1 MIGFAIYNSNH
12 ILNSG
17 QTMKSATITNR
28 LYELYMPSVDPKN
41 DKDRVPYVDMMMRGK
56 GVFKALFNLEGD
68 GQKQGENLILPK
80 CLHCLERTVIYVGD
94 NCLSRSVL
102 TRKNLSNF
110 SDIKKQRLMIHVK
123 EVMANCKKAL

>member
-1 MIGFAIYNSNH
+1 
-12 ILNSG
+12 
-17 QTMKSATITNR
+17 
-28 LYELYMPSVDPKN
+28 MPSVDPKN

-68 GQKQGENLILPK
+68 ARKEGDKLIILK
-80 CLHCLERTVIYVGD
+80 CLHCLEHAVIYVGD
-94 NCLSRSVL
+94 DCLSRSVL
-102 TRKNLSNF
+102 TRENLSNF